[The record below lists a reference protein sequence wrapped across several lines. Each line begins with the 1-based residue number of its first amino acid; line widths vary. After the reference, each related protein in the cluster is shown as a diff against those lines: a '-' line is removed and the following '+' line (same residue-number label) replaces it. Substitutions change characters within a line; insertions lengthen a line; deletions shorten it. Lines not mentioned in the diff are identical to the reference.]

1 MVFESPSKK
10 KKPKENHSQQKVSNI
25 LSFLLNKITFNVDFH
40 FTNFGTTGS
49 EKEEKGGITP

>member
-10 KKPKENHSQQKVSNI
+10 KPKRKSFTTKGV
-25 LSFLLNKITFNVDFH
+25 SFLLNNITFNVDFH